1 MWYLNLQNVKFSFQS
16 IDLID
21 LDVNINRIIVDLAV
35 DIIDVELVPELI
47 QIDLYVDD
55 EPSDE
60 DELSIHLETEPKI
73 QITLETD
80 NIEPTLEPEKIE
92 IDFSVYRG

>member
-1 MWYLNLQNVKFSFQS
+1 
-16 IDLID
+16 
-21 LDVNINRIIVDLAV
+21 
-35 DIIDVELVPELI
+35 
-47 QIDLYVDD
+47 LYVDD